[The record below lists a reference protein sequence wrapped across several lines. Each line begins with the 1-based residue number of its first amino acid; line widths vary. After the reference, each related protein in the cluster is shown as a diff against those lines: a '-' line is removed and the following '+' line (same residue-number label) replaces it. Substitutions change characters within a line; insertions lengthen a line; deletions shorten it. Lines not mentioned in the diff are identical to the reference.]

1 MAKETFVRTKPHVNI
16 GTIGHVDHGKTTL
29 TAAIT
34 KVLAEKIAGNADKVK
49 SFDQIDNAPEEKERG
64 ITINTSHVEYETETR
79 HYAHVDCPGHADY
92 VKNMVTGAAQ
102 MDGAIIVVAATD
114 GPMPQTREHV
124 LLARQVNVPR
134 LVVFLNKCDMVED
147 EEMLELVEM
156 EMRELLDQYEYD
168 GDNTP
173 IIRGSALGAL
183 NGVAK
188 WEDKVL
194 EAVACLEKLPIFKL
208 VSASL
213 YHMDPTWGDIEQSD
227 ELISVEGVSM
237 QFDVTERKVFWSG
250 SIEDE
255 FKDDRLTVVF
265 KRTYTYPVLDV
276 EDFLFSN
283 ADSIEYTSAAPV
295 GDIQTFSVKYIVFN
309 YRQTAYIYL
318 KETGKD
324 KVLEAVEHFQKL
336 DFVECAAPDFIQHP
350 QDDGAAAT

>member
-1 MAKETFVRTKPHVNI
+1 MRKIKVAA
-16 GTIGHVDHGKTTL
+16 GTIAIMLLLSAVTMFAMACDESDKEISEDILRQFDISDEQEFWQDGGKGFYDDRVRVVFKKTNTYPELSVDDLPFDNALKIDYVDLHPNDEL
-29 TAAIT
+29 T
-34 KVLAEKIAGNADKVK
+34 KLNADYSKN
-49 SFDQIDNAPEEKERG
+49 FRQI
-64 ITINTSHVEYETETR
+64 
-79 HYAHVDCPGHADY
+79 ADIY
-92 VKNMVTGAAQ
+92 LKQTG
-102 MDGAIIVVAATD
+102 
-114 GPMPQTREHV
+114 
-124 LLARQVNVPR
+124 
-134 LVVFLNKCDMVED
+134 
-147 EEMLELVEM
+147 
-156 EMRELLDQYEYD
+156 
-168 GDNTP
+168 
-173 IIRGSALGAL
+173 
-183 NGVAK
+183 
-188 WEDKVL
+188 EDKVL
-194 EAVACLEKLPIFKL
+194 EAVVCLEKLPIFKL

-213 YHMDPTWGDIEQSD
+213 YHLDPPWGDIEQSD

-250 SIEDE
+250 SVEDE